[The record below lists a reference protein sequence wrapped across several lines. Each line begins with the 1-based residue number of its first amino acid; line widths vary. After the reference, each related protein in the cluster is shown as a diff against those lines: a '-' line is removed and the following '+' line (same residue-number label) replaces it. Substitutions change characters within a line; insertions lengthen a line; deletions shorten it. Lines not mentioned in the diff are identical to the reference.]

1 MLLNEVK
8 LALGITSSAFDEE
21 INTLISS
28 AIIDLNISGVD
39 SSAIV
44 ETTENPLIKRAIIL
58 YSCYHFELE
67 HGNLQRAEELK
78 KSYDEIKSQMSMATG
93 YTTGGEFDA
102 T

>member
-1 MLLNEVK
+1 MILDEVK
-8 LALGITSSAFDEE
+8 LALGITSSTFDDE

-28 AIIDLNISGVD
+28 SIIDLNISGVD

-44 ETTENPLIKRAIIL
+44 ETSDNPLIKRAVIL

-78 KSYDEIKSQMSMATG
+78 KAYDEIKGQMSMATG
-93 YTTGGEFDA
+93 YTTGGDFDA
-102 T
+102 N